1 MNEER
6 YAFRV
11 RQVLNHGLKEIPPA
25 TARRL
30 EAARHLAL
38 ARQKQTAPA
47 LALAGVGTSAPL
59 TLPHIPY
66 LRQIL
71 SIAALLLGVWL
82 SFYWHSTQYL
92 SEIEAVDSALL
103 ADALPPEAF
112 MDNEFLEWLKDDS
125 SED

>member
-11 RQVLNHGLKEIPPA
+11 RQMLNHDLKDIPPA
-25 TARRL
+25 ANRRL

-38 ARQKQTAPA
+38 ARQKQPAPA
-47 LALAGVGTSAPL
+47 LALAGLGTSTPFS
-59 TLPHIPY
+59 LPHIPY
-66 LRQIL
+66 LRQLL
-71 SIAALLLGVWL
+71 SIVALLLGVWL
-82 SFYWHSTQYL
+82 SFYWHSVQYV
-92 SEIEAVDSALL
+92 SEIEAIDSALL
-103 ADALPPEAF
+103 ADDLPPEAF

>member
-11 RQVLNHGLKEIPPA
+11 RQVLNHGLKEIPSA